1 MVELLLEMR
10 TNVVMLPL
18 IYPNIL
24 EANSAFRYSHSA
36 PKDTV
41 YMIIT
46 NTNWVRLGGEGK

>member
-46 NTNWVRLGGEGK
+46 NTNWVRLRGEGK